1 VETGSGAR
9 GPGWTLV
16 LLRHA
21 KSAWPEGVPDDLRP
35 LAGRGRRAAPVAG
48 RWLRAEG
55 FVPDLVLCSTAR
67 RARQTW
73 QFAES
78 GLLEPEGSGGIAAP
92 PVRYEREVYQA
103 SAAGLIDLLH
113 RQPARVRTLLLV
125 GHEPG
130 MSELALTLAAAGGPR
145 AVTDEPAGAGD
156 APGEL
161 AGAAPGGSA
170 GEPAGRPGEPAGDAE
185 ALARLRAKFP
195 TAAVAV
201 LVSAGDWS
209 RLGPGQARLARF
221 VTPRELQARDAG

>member
-1 VETGSGAR
+1 M
-9 GPGWTLV
+9 

-21 KSAWPEGVPDDLRP
+21 KSAWPEDVPDHLRP
-35 LAGRGRRAAPVAG
+35 LAGRGRRAAPAAG

-55 FVPDLVLCSTAR
+55 FVPDLVLCSTAQ

-73 QFAES
+73 QLAES
-78 GLLEPEGSGGIAAP
+78 GLLAAGPKGVGAIAPP

-103 SAAGLIDLLH
+103 SAAGLLDLLH
-113 RQPARVRTLLLV
+113 RQPASVRTLLLV

-130 MSELALTLAAAGGPR
+130 MSDLALTLAAA
-145 AVTDEPAGAGD
+145 TDEPAGATD
-156 APGEL
+156 EPEEATE
-161 AGAAPGGSA
+161 AGTTG
-170 GEPAGRPGEPAGDAE
+170 

-209 RLGPGQARLARF
+209 RLGPGRARLARF
-221 VTPRELQARDAG
+221 VTPRELKAGGAG